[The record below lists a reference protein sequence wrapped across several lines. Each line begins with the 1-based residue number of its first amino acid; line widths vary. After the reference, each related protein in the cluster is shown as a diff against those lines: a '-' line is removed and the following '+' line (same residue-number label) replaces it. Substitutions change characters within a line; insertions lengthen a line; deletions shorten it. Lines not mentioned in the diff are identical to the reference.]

1 MSNLFEGW
9 DKEKLAVAAENIHDP
24 TFDVCDKYYQ
34 LGSAESKRRFPFN
47 LNPWKERSRS
57 GLLQK
62 GEYANGVP
70 GNNKG
75 KSGLKSL
82 YFRLLHFTGLY
93 HYKRRY
99 RLSRELLLWIK
110 EFSPDI
116 IYSQLSSIELIGLVK
131 EIHKKLDVP
140 IAIHIMDDWPL
151 SISKSGLFK
160 SYWRNAIDKQFRQL
174 ISKAKVLMSISEAM
188 SNEYM
193 SRYGYKFV
201 PFHNPIDLEFWTR
214 YSKRNYAIDDTFTI
228 LYAGRI
234 GVGIENSFFDIAE
247 AVGDLNAKGLKIRFH
262 IQATNSNPVLDE
274 LSKFTFITINPTVP
288 YSELPRVFSQADV
301 LLLPNDFDRTSRA
314 FLKYSMPTKASEYM
328 ISGTPILLY
337 SSAETAVTSH
347 ALKYNWAYVVSEKKN
362 EALKSAI
369 TELYERRDLRTA
381 LGNTARDYA
390 INNYDGALIREQFR
404 KAFILD

>member
-1 MSNLFEGW
+1 M
-9 DKEKLAVAAENIHDP
+9 
-24 TFDVCDKYYQ
+24 
-34 LGSAESKRRFPFN
+34 
-47 LNPWKERSRS
+47 
-57 GLLQK
+57 
-62 GEYANGVP
+62 
-70 GNNKG
+70 
-75 KSGLKSL
+75 
-82 YFRLLHFTGLY
+82 
-93 HYKRRY
+93 
-99 RLSRELLLWIK
+99 
-110 EFSPDI
+110 
-116 IYSQLSSIELIGLVK
+116 
-131 EIHKKLDVP
+131 
-140 IAIHIMDDWPL
+140 
-151 SISKSGLFK
+151 
-160 SYWRNAIDKQFRQL
+160 
-174 ISKAKVLMSISEAM
+174 
-188 SNEYM
+188 
-193 SRYGYKFV
+193 
-201 PFHNPIDLEFWTR
+201 
-214 YSKRNYAIDDTFTI
+214 
-228 LYAGRI
+228 
-234 GVGIENSFFDIAE
+234 
-247 AVGDLNAKGLKIRFH
+247 GDLNAKGLKIRFH